1 MRQIGDGVERGV
13 SGRFARLGHAW
24 LVAVATIL
32 AGFSSDAA
40 SAQSTVPDEVR
51 IDVGEFGIG
60 NIARA
65 GDWCG
70 LRLKLTDSASKQRE
84 VLVGVSV
91 DDADKDKA
99 VYSRLLTLNP
109 GVAQDA
115 WFYFRLPFWASPGDP
130 VLVQVNEPVSDDTV
144 AVGARPG
151 RLLARKLVTS
161 TGRIVEP
168 SRGLFAIIGTNEMGL
183 RQYATQAGA
192 GQPWPA
198 LGHEVTDSA
207 SGIAVRS
214 LPDRWLAWAPF
225 EAVFWGDS
233 PGGSEADVSQLRGER
248 TRALKEWVQRGG
260 HLIIVLPPTGQAWTN
275 AATNELLDI
284 LPAVNITRREG
295 VDLSEYRPL
304 IVRSADAP
312 LPRSAVVHTFEPKAD
327 AGAGEAMRVLNGPR
341 GDCVVARRLVG
352 TGAVT
357 LVGLD
362 FSSRLL
368 SQGGSL
374 DADVFW
380 HRVLGRRGIL
390 SPEAKE
396 VVPRS
401 QNEAYVDR
409 IIASQVSKRGTA
421 ATGLFLGV
429 LLFVLYWLFAGPVG
443 FAALKARNA
452 QRLAW
457 VGFVAI
463 ALLFTVLAFGA
474 ASWFR
479 PAKFEATHLTVL
491 DHVYGQRIQR
501 ARSWMALMLP
511 RDGTVSL
518 WGPDSEGAM
527 QTPGSRRELGG
538 VLAPWDPVGANER
551 SGFLDAR
558 DYRVDARD
566 PIRLDLPSR
575 STVKLAQLDW
585 AGAPR
590 WKMPRPFHEE
600 GIRADGSRLLGALV
614 HELPGGLSD
623 VLIAHVQGQRPLSAD
638 LRPRIVSNVQI
649 WKLAKQRWEPNTPLD
664 LSKETAQAAAGN
676 AGELWLAGLVPLS
689 QSGFGMQTADPRY
702 FRSVEDALTAASF
715 FTQFGIPDDVKG
727 NSGMS
732 AGLVRRE
739 ATHGMDLGRWFTQ
752 PCIIV
757 IGYLTDP
764 GIDAPIS
771 TFVDGKSVPS
781 RGTTVIRWV
790 YPLPD
795 NPPKERV
802 TEESTR
808 SGSSGTP

>member
-1 MRQIGDGVERGV
+1 M
-13 SGRFARLGHAW
+13 AW
-24 LVAVATIL
+24 LVASAAAAL
-32 AGFSSDAA
+32 ALFVSPV
-40 SAQSTVPDEVR
+40 SAQNAVPDEVR
-51 IDVGEFGIG
+51 IDVGEFGVG

-84 VLVGVSV
+84 VLVGVAV
-91 DDADKDKA
+91 EDADQDKA

-115 WFYFRLPFWASPGDP
+115 WFYFRLPFWFTPGEGL
-130 VLVQVNEPVSDDTV
+130 LVQVNEPISDDSV
-144 AVGARPG
+144 AAGARPG
-151 RLLARKLVTS
+151 RLLARKLITS

-168 SRGLFAIIGTNEMGL
+168 SRGLFAVIGTNEMGL

-260 HLIIVLPPTGQAWTN
+260 HLIIVLPPTGQPWTN
-275 AATNELLDI
+275 AATNEILDI

-295 VDLSEYRPL
+295 VDLAAYRQL
-304 IVRSADAP
+304 IVRSPDAP
-312 LPRSAVVHTFEPKAD
+312 LPRSAVVHTFEPKPD
-327 AGAGEAMRVLNGPR
+327 AAPGEAMRILNGPN
-341 GDCVVARRLVG
+341 GDCLVARRLVG

-390 SPEAKE
+390 SPETKE

-401 QNEAYVDR
+401 QSEAYVDR
-409 IIASQVSKRGTA
+409 VIASQVAKRGTA
-421 ATGLFLGV
+421 ATGLLLGV
-429 LLFVLYWLFAGPVG
+429 LLFVFYWLIAGPVG
-443 FAALKARNA
+443 FAALKHRNA

-457 VGFVAI
+457 VAFVAI
-463 ALLFTVLAFGA
+463 ALVFTAIAFGA
-474 ASWFR
+474 ATWFR
-479 PAKFEATHLTVL
+479 PAKFEATHLTIL
-491 DHVYGQRIQR
+491 DHTYGQRVQR

-511 RDGTVSL
+511 RDGTVTL
-518 WGPDSEGAM
+518 VGPDSEGAM
-527 QTPGSRRELGG
+527 QAAGSRRELGG
-538 VLAPWDPVGANER
+538 VLAPWDPVGASQR

-558 DYRVDARD
+558 DYRIDARD
-566 PIRLDLPSR
+566 PARLDLPSR
-575 STVKLAQLDW
+575 STVKLTQLDW

-600 GIRADGSRLLGALV
+600 GIRAEGSRLLGSLV
-614 HELPGGLSD
+614 HELPGPLTD
-623 VLIAHVQGQRPLSAD
+623 VTIVHVQGQRPLGAD
-638 LRPRIVSNVQI
+638 LRPRLVSNVQF
-649 WKLAKQRWEPNTPLD
+649 WKLPGSWAPNTPRNLAD
-664 LSKETAQAAAGN
+664 DTAVAASGN
-676 AGELWLAGLVPLS
+676 AGELYLANLVPLS
-689 QSGFGMQTADPRY
+689 QSGFGMQASDPRF
-702 FRSVEDALTAASF
+702 FRDLQGAMNAASF
-715 FTQFGIPDDVKG
+715 YTQFGIPDDVKG
-727 NSGMS
+727 NTGMS
-732 AGLVRRE
+732 AGVVRRE
-739 ATHGMDLGRWFTQ
+739 ATHAMDLGRWFTQ

-757 IGYLTDP
+757 IGYLTDANV
-764 GIDAPIS
+764 DAPIS
-771 TFVDGKSVPS
+771 TYVDGRAVPS
-781 RGTTVIRWV
+781 RGTTVVRWV
-790 YPLPD
+790 YPLPES
-795 NPPKERV
+795 PPVERV
-802 TEESTR
+802 GQEAA
-808 SGSSGTP
+808 PK

>member
-1 MRQIGDGVERGV
+1 MARTRQIGVARAVQV
-13 SGRFARLGHAW
+13 SGRFAGLRMAW
-24 LVAVATIL
+24 LFAIALWVLGGLVAP
-32 AGFSSDAA
+32 
-40 SAQSTVPDEVR
+40 AQAQNAIPDEVR
-51 IDVGEFGIG
+51 IDVGEFGVG

-84 VLVGVSV
+84 VLVGVAL

-115 WFYFRLPFWASPGDP
+115 WFYFRLPFWFPPGEA
-130 VLVQVNEPVSDDTV
+130 VLVQVNEPISDDSV

-161 TGRIVEP
+161 TGRIAEP

-183 RQYATQAGA
+183 RQYAAQAGA

-275 AATNELLDI
+275 AATNEILDI
-284 LPAVNITRREG
+284 LPAVNIARREG
-295 VDLSEYRPL
+295 VDLAEYRPL
-304 IVRSADAP
+304 IVRSPDAP

-327 AGAGEAMRVLNGPR
+327 AAPSEAMRILNGPK
-341 GDCVVARRLVG
+341 GDCVVVRRLVG

-390 SPEAKE
+390 APETKD

-409 IIASQVSKRGTA
+409 VIASQVSKRGTA

-429 LLFVLYWLFAGPVG
+429 LLFVLYWVVAGPVG

-457 VGFVAI
+457 VAFVGI
-463 ALLFTVLAFGA
+463 ALVFTGIAFGA
-474 ASWFR
+474 ATWFR
-479 PAKFEATHLTVL
+479 PTKFEATHLTVL

-511 RDGTVSL
+511 RDGTVTL
-518 WGPDSEGAM
+518 VAPDSEGAM
-527 QTPGSRRELGG
+527 QAPASRRELGG
-538 VLAPWDPVGANER
+538 VLAPWDPVGASER

-558 DYRVDARD
+558 DYRIDARD
-566 PIRLDLPSR
+566 PTRLDLPSR

-590 WKMPRPFHEE
+590 WKMPRPVHEQ
-600 GIRADGSRLLGALV
+600 GITADGSKLLGALV
-614 HELPGGLSD
+614 HELPGTLTD
-623 VLIAHVQGQRPLSAD
+623 VLIAHVQGQRVLGAD
-638 LRPRIVSNVQI
+638 LRPRLVSNVQF
-649 WKLAKQRWEPNTPLD
+649 WKYPSPWAPNTPID
-664 LSKETAQAAAGN
+664 LTKETAQAAAGN

-689 QSGFGMQTADPRY
+689 QAGFGMQASDPRF
-702 FRSVEDALTAASF
+702 FRDLPGAMNAASF
-715 FTQFGIPDDVKG
+715 YTQFGIPDDVKG

-732 AGLVRRE
+732 AGVVRRE

-757 IGYLTDP
+757 IGYLVDP
-764 GIDAPIS
+764 NQDAPIS
-771 TFVDGKSVPS
+771 TYVDGKAVPA
-781 RGTTVIRWV
+781 RGTTVVRWV

-795 NPPKERV
+795 NPPKERASDD
-802 TEESTR
+802 T
-808 SGSSGTP
+808 TPK